1 MQSIVIRAISFLL
14 MVSIAF
20 TLKKLGILKKEDG
33 YALSRVMMNITLPC
47 VIINSFGTTT
57 FSGKLLIFIL
67 VGLGVNFILL
77 LISFLFTRNASR
89 EDKIYYTLCL
99 PAYNIGCFTF
109 PFASSMLGPQGALTV
124 CLVDSGNSFQCLG
137 LDYAI
142 TKAMVDNKRVNVLS
156 MLKPLLRVPSFV
168 CYIIFI
174 PIALVGIKLPSEI
187 FTFTSLVA
195 NANGPIAMFMIGLL
209 LEPTFDKN
217 VTKKVLNVILIRY
230 SLAAILGLIIFN
242 TFPFS
247 YEIRKA
253 AVIVLFSPIS
263 SASPSF
269 TLDLNGNTSLAS
281 TVNSISIM
289 VSIILI
295 PLLVIML

>member
-14 MVSIAF
+14 MVIIAF
-20 TLKKLGILKKEDG
+20 TLKRVGVLKKEDG

-47 VIINSFGTTT
+47 VIINSFGSTT
-57 FSGKLLIFIL
+57 FSGKMLIFIL

-89 EDKIYYTLCL
+89 DDKIYYTLCL

-142 TKAMVDNKRVNVLS
+142 TKAMVEDKKVNFLAI
-156 MLKPLLRVPSFV
+156 LKPLLKVPSFI

-174 PIALVGIKLPSEI
+174 PLALLSVKLPDEL

-195 NANGPIAMFMIGLL
+195 AANGPIAMFMIGLL
-209 LEPTFDKN
+209 LEPNFDKN
-217 VTKKVLNVILIRY
+217 VIRKVLNVIVIRY
-230 SLAAILGLIIFN
+230 LLAAILGFIIFK

-269 TLDLNGNTSLAS
+269 TLELKGNTSLAS
-281 TVNSISIM
+281 TVNSLSIMISI
-289 VSIILI
+289 VLI
-295 PLLVIML
+295 PLLVIFL

>member
-67 VGLGVNFILL
+67 VGLAANFILL

-174 PIALVGIKLPSEI
+174 H
-187 FTFTSLVA
+187 
-195 NANGPIAMFMIGLL
+195 LL
-209 LEPTFDKN
+209 
-217 VTKKVLNVILIRY
+217 
-230 SLAAILGLIIFN
+230 
-242 TFPFS
+242 
-247 YEIRKA
+247 
-253 AVIVLFSPIS
+253 
-263 SASPSF
+263 
-269 TLDLNGNTSLAS
+269 
-281 TVNSISIM
+281 
-289 VSIILI
+289 
-295 PLLVIML
+295 